1 MEKGRILFID
11 DELGPYEKEPN
22 GNYMWYYYQAL
33 IDKRYEVKGIMGP
46 DAALSELDS
55 RADQY
60 DLIILD
66 IMMSPEETYRHENT
80 QKGLRT
86 GIFLLKTLQQKY
98 PDLPVFVLTNV
109 QAPEVLTQVGSF
121 RNVKLVATKDI
132 YPPFDLAAKIQE
144 L

>member
-11 DELGPYEKEPN
+11 DELGPYEKDPN
-22 GNYMWYYYQAL
+22 GNYMWYYFQAL
-33 IDKRYEVKGIMGP
+33 IDKGYEVKGIMGP

-86 GIFLLKTLQQKY
+86 GIFLLKTLQKKY
-98 PDLPVFVLTNV
+98 TDLPVFVLTNV

-121 RNVKLVATKDI
+121 RNVKLVATKDM